1 MPFTPAKPAMRAG
14 VIIAAAVFRLQWMA
28 STSSFA
34 PPLNFL
40 QDETGRVGRSRA
52 RVVWRSL
59 AKE

>member
-1 MPFTPAKPAMRAG
+1 MRAG